1 MDFAQSA
8 VDRPSGDRRRWSGST
23 YPGTL
28 MRPDAQAHL
37 RLAVDELGFRYIRFH
52 AIFHDILG
60 TVAAS
65 WGHLWGHIFLDDS
78 RDTDSMRSS
87 SPLSAPI
94 AISGSLIKSLKH
106 R

>member
-37 RLAVDELGFRYIRFH
+37 RLAVDELGFRYVRFH

-65 WGHLWGHIFLDDS
+65 WGHLWGHIFWTTRATPILCEVRVPS
-78 RDTDSMRSS
+78 R
-87 SPLSAPI
+87 
-94 AISGSLIKSLKH
+94 H
-106 R
+106 Q